1 MAWLVRPLIVTG
13 HAFVMIFFMV
23 MPTLIG
29 GFLRHGRVDNNTF
42 FFYFILGISMSGLIA
57 FLVLHRNLNTGEMS
71 NEAFSEGCGKWGK
84 ARSVDEEHSILDLTL
99 VVFLSLMKMNSCYK
113 DGSAILESFNKLLRI
128 KGMISVRN
136 IPETVCSKTANTANT
151 ITEKNLKLT
160 HGIGWWCQK
169 VVNSKRGNPGR
180 EVHRSLNIILYK
192 FSKTFLL
199 LYLDLKTFINLVNF
213 NLLCSSN
220 QLQEFSRVHGGKIR
234 DQVNVLCNI

>member
-1 MAWLVRPLIVTG
+1 
-13 HAFVMIFFMV
+13 
-23 MPTLIG
+23 
-29 GFLRHGRVDNNTF
+29 
-42 FFYFILGISMSGLIA
+42 MSGLIA
-57 FLVLHRNLNTGEMS
+57 CLVLHRNLNTGEMP

-84 ARSVDEEHSILDLTL
+84 ARSVDEEHSTLDLTL

-113 DGSAILESFNKLLRI
+113 DGSAILESFNKLLRF

-199 LYLDLKTFINLVNF
+199 MYLDLKTFINLVNF

-234 DQVNVLCNI
+234 DQANVLCNI